1 MRLIERHHVS
11 DKAFR
16 VVNWNNFPA
25 FRRRVG
31 TGELQS
37 IHGTCVTDAALF
49 VKETI
54 SRHVRIDVDAAW
66 RIKVHMMPG
75 GGIHRWISN
84 CLHRPAH
91 ASRPADRPRA
101 NRAYRHRT
109 RLGLTPR

>member
-16 VVNWNNFPA
+16 VVSGNNFPT

-31 TGELQS
+31 TGKLQS
-37 IHGTCVTDAALF
+37 IHGTCVTDSALF

-54 SRHVRIDVDAAW
+54 SRHDRIEVDAAW

-75 GGIHRWISN
+75 RGIHWWF
-84 CLHRPAH
+84 
-91 ASRPADRPRA
+91 A
-101 NRAYRHRT
+101 NRLNWPRRACGLRT
-109 RLGLTPR
+109 G